1 MADLIN
7 DLYNVYD
14 ANPEYCFLSMDVVRM
29 FDEIPMSSVLSVIS
43 LLDAE
48 LEHGFV
54 NKYLLMRLVKMDCN
68 VFNYFRFFDLS
79 MNGGKGI
86 VSI

>member
-1 MADLIN
+1 
-7 DLYNVYD
+7 
-14 ANPEYCFLSMDVVRM
+14 MDVVRIRM

-48 LEHGFV
+48 LEKVLLV
-54 NKYLLMRLVKMDCN
+54 NKSLLMSLVKMDCD

-79 MNGGKGI
+79 MNGGKGM
-86 VSI
+86 